1 MLSKGPNSHKAD
13 GNEHGGNGNNAAED
27 KLNGGVTLDFEGRP
41 NHRSEQSVHG
51 GIGKSQNVDHHGN
64 WTRNSAAWPLALT
77 PNTKEERAM
86 ETPGQKI
93 CQENEKLILPAP
105 KNTEPRIP
113 AM

>member
-51 GIGKSQNVDHHGN
+51 DI
-64 WTRNSAAWPLALT
+64 WT

-86 ETPGQKI
+86 ETPDRRYVRKMRSS
-93 CQENEKLILPAP
+93 ILPAP